1 MKGSTAS
8 RFLALALLATL
19 PACGDLFD
27 DGTASSVNAPLQSL
41 DAQFT
46 AAAAAYGVPADL
58 LKSIG
63 YTETRWQMVRGEV
76 EFEGTSPAFGIMAL
90 RGERL
95 ERGARLAGVT
105 VEQAK
110 KDVSANLRA
119 GAALLRALADEAGID
134 RANLA
139 AWGPVVATFSG
150 IDGQDGQASYVHEGV
165 YAALSQGVTVDDG
178 AGRALGSIAAQRVAA
193 DFPLPSVAAKT
204 AAVDYPGAIW
214 RPSPNYNSRPSGVNP
229 AMIIIHSCEGAYSGC
244 WSWLTNSAAG
254 TSAHYV
260 VNEAGTE
267 VSQLVNESNRAWHIG
282 ASYNCSLNGS
292 TDCFRNGTSSNNFTV
307 GIEHGGYASQTS
319 WPTAQISKSAHLSC
333 DITNGWSI
341 PRDVYHVV
349 AHAQLQPANRTD
361 PGSGWPWTSYLNQIN
376 AYCTTDI
383 IVDNNNANNNAS
395 VASFSASANW
405 TASSGTSGYYGTNY
419 HFANTQAISDPAVFS
434 FYLPTAQTRT
444 VDAWWTAGTN
454 RSATAPF
461 QAYNASGSLLGTV
474 SMNQQANGGQ
484 WNVVGTFSFTAG
496 WNSIKLSRWTT
507 SGFVV
512 MADAVRIR

>member
-1 MKGSTAS
+1 MHGSTAS
-8 RFLALALLATL
+8 RLAALALLATL
-19 PACGDLFD
+19 PACGDLLD
-27 DGTASSVNAPLQSL
+27 DGSATSVNAPLQSL
-41 DAQFT
+41 DAQFA
-46 AAAAAYGVPADL
+46 AAAAAYDVPADL

-76 EFEGTSPAFGIMAL
+76 EFDGVAPAFGILAL
-90 RGERL
+90 RGDRL

-110 KDVSANLRA
+110 TDVSANLGA

-134 RANLA
+134 RTNLA
-139 AWGPVVATFSG
+139 AWGPVVAKFSG
-150 IDGQDGQASYVHEGV
+150 IEGQDGQASYVHEGV
-165 YAALSQGVTVDDG
+165 YAALAEGVAVEDG
-178 AGRALGSIAAQRVAA
+178 AGRSLGRIAAQRVAA
-193 DFPLPSVAAKT
+193 DFPLPDVAAKVM
-204 AAVDYPGAIW
+204 AVDYPGAVW
-214 RPSPNYNSRPSGVNP
+214 RASPNYNSRPSGVTP

-244 WSWLTNSAAG
+244 WSWLTNTAAG

-282 ASYNCSLNGS
+282 ASYNCSLNGN
-292 TDCFRNGTSSNNFTV
+292 TDCSRNGTSSNNFTV

-319 WPTAQISKSAHLSC
+319 WPAVQISKSAHLSC

-376 AYCTTDI
+376 SYCTTDI

-395 VASFSASANW
+395 VASYSSSANW
-405 TASSGTSGYYGTNY
+405 TVSSGTSGYYGSGY
-419 HFANTQAISDPAVFS
+419 AFANTQAVSDPAVFS
-434 FYLPTAQTRT
+434 FYLPAAATKTI
-444 VDAWWTAGTN
+444 DAWWTSGTN
-454 RSATAPF
+454 RSAAAPY
-461 QAYNASGSLLGTV
+461 QAYNASGTLLGTV
-474 SMNQQANGGQ
+474 NKNQQTGGGQ
-484 WNVVGTFSFTAG
+484 WNVVGTFNFTAG
-496 WNSIKLSRWTT
+496 WNTVKLSRWAAT
-507 SGFVV
+507 GYVV
-512 MADAVRIR
+512 IADAVRIR